1 MKNKRTLRHVYY
13 LSGSKNFKKAL
24 CDNVLQTGL
33 KRKTIFSLVYISKSE
48 QEHNILSYEFYTK
61 EKMLR
66 RF

>member
-33 KRKTIFSLVYISKSE
+33 KRKTIFSLVYIA
-48 QEHNILSYEFYTK
+48 
-61 EKMLR
+61 
-66 RF
+66 